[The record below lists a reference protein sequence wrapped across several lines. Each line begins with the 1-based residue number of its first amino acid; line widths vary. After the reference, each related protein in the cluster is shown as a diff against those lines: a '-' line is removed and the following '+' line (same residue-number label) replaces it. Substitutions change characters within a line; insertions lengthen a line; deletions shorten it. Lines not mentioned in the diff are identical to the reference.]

1 VIRHEHW
8 FSLQSQCNALLT
20 LIARCAIRD
29 QTALKE
35 LFELLGGYL
44 HAVAYRIVRSEELSN
59 EVLQD
64 AFVQI
69 WDNAGSYRADLAR
82 PLTWMTSILR
92 YRALD
97 QLARERKHSDRCL
110 PNGEGDIL
118 EQLAGQDNPEGRVHD
133 SQVQTYLVECLA
145 ALSERMRR
153 SVLLAYLEGYSR
165 EDIAG
170 LFNTNTNTVKS
181 WLHRGAERLRKCL
194 EARINP

>member
-1 VIRHEHW
+1 MDSNDEELV
-8 FSLQSQCNALLT
+8 A

-29 QTALKE
+29 QAALKQ
-35 LFELLGGYL
+35 LFERLGGYL
-44 HAVAYRIVRSEELSN
+44 HAVAFRILRSEELSN

-69 WDNAGSYRADLAR
+69 WDNASSYRADLAR
-82 PLTWMTSILR
+82 PLTWMTSIVR

-97 QLARERKHSDRCL
+97 QLARERKHSDRRL
-110 PNGEGDIL
+110 PNGDRDIL
-118 EQLAGQDNPEGRVHD
+118 DQLVGQDNPEGRAHN
-133 SQVQTYLVECLA
+133 SEVQKFLQECLA

-153 SVLLAYLEGYSR
+153 SVLLAYLEGFSR
-165 EDIAG
+165 EDIAET
-170 LFNTNTNTVKS
+170 FNTNTNTVKS